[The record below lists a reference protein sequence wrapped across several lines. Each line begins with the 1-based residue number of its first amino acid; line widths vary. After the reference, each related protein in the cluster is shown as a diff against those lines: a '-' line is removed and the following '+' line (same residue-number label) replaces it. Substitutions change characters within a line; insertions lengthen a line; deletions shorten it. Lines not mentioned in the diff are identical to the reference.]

1 MHNKNKKSFN
11 CNCDSYVSIW
21 WVIFVISASRYICEY
36 EREDESD
43 EEEWVDENEADPSR
57 NIFDVF
63 DDEEDL

>member
-1 MHNKNKKSFN
+1 MPFDTAGHG
-11 CNCDSYVSIW
+11 NCDVASLL
-21 WVIFVISASRYICEY
+21 SASRYICEY